1 MLGNQ
6 LAGQRPGAQARFSAP
21 ERRAQIERAA
31 SELLHKKGYRALTM
45 RELARHVGDQSA
57 SLYHHYPSKQ
67 ELLRT
72 LLRDTLS
79 DLARAVRTAAQSAG
93 PTPLRQLPAALRA
106 HVLYHG
112 DHRLEAAISDT
123 ELRDLSPRNRREI
136 VALRDDYESIFRN
149 ILRRGN
155 RLGCW
160 YIDEKMAGWII
171 LGMCTGVNGW
181 YRPDGPL
188 ALERIADFYSR
199 FVLRALSVHDGSHR
213 EEKMAKHRNQSDTT
227 AELQQ
232 RGNGRPKSG
241 HRRGA
246 LPQ

>member
-1 MLGNQ
+1 MLENQ
-6 LAGQRPGAQARFSAP
+6 LAGQRPGTRARLSAP
-21 ERRAQIERAA
+21 DRRAQIKRAA
-31 SELLHKKGYRALTM
+31 IALLHKKGYRALTM
-45 RELARHVGDQSA
+45 RELARHVGVQGA

-72 LLRDTLS
+72 LLRDNLS
-79 DLARAVRTAAQSAG
+79 DLARAVRAAAQTAG
-93 PTPLRQLPAALRA
+93 PSPLRQLPAAIRA

-136 VALRDDYESIFRN
+136 VALHDDYESTFRN

-160 YIDEKMAGWII
+160 RIDEKVAGWII
-171 LGMCTGVNGW
+171 LGMCTGVSGW

-199 FVLRALSVHDGSHR
+199 FVLRALSIREESDR
-213 EEKMAKHRNQSDTT
+213 EEKMAKHRNQSDATD
-227 AELQQ
+227 ERHQ

-241 HRRGA
+241 HRRGG
-246 LPQ
+246 LRQ